1 MTFES
6 VISGSMSP
14 RKTKEILG
22 HKKLITRLTKSRVTD
37 VSTGKG
43 SIRFR
48 YDGQAH
54 VFKVITKPHV
64 RWVGHW
70 DKRNLFLDDDVRYPK
85 DILCMSIHEAIE
97 SYVSRKYGI
106 DRDYTAHY
114 VATVVE
120 QAFAKSIKQN
130 WDDYQMR
137 TELIYRREANGR
149 K

>member
-1 MTFES
+1 MSFES
-6 VISGSMSP
+6 VVLGSMSP
-14 RKTKEILG
+14 RKAKEMLG
-22 HKKLITRLTKSRVTD
+22 HKRLIDRLTKSRITD
-37 VSTGKG
+37 VFMGKG
-43 SIRFR
+43 FIRFN
-48 YDGQAH
+48 YDGQTH
-54 VFKVITKPHV
+54 SFKVQMKPRV

-70 DKRNLFLDDDVRYPK
+70 DNRTLYLDDDVRYKK
-85 DILCMSIHEAIE
+85 DILCMSLHEAIE

-120 QAFAKSIKQN
+120 KTYAKRINQN

-137 TELIYRREANGR
+137 TELIYRKVGNER